1 MEPSETKGRDGD
13 LVSGLTN
20 EARGLVEVK
29 RLPDS
34 QPGTLGGPDLI
45 HTKDHESILQDKVG
59 RVMVHLGNWQL
70 LCLLVL
76 GCFVLKVGR
85 SPAERQTKV
94 GESQEVSEM
103 DREKT
108 MRNLVDVQRKVELR
122 HRRDRERQMLRV
134 SEVKV

>member
-1 MEPSETKGRDGD
+1 MEPSEIKGRDGD
-13 LVSGLTN
+13 LVSGVTN
-20 EARGLVEVK
+20 EARGPVEVE

-34 QPGTLGGPDLI
+34 QPGTLI
-45 HTKDHESILQDKVG
+45 HTKDHKSILQDEVG
-59 RVMVHLGNWQL
+59 QVMVHLGNRQL

-85 SPAERQTKV
+85 SPAERQTGV
-94 GESQEVSEM
+94 RESQEVSEM

-122 HRRDRERQMLRV
+122 HRRDRKRQMLRV
-134 SEVKV
+134 SEGKV